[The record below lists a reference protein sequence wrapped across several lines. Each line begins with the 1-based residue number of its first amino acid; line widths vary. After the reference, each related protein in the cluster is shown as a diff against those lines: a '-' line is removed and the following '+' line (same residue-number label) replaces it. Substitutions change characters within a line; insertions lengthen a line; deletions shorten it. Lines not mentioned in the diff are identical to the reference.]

1 MGSASLGRP
10 SQVSLRA
17 DATPPVVFCKL
28 RKRAQLTW
36 PLEGRGIA
44 EAV

>member
-17 DATPPVVFCKL
+17 DATPVVFRKL
-28 RKRAQLTW
+28 GKRAQLTW

>member
-17 DATPPVVFCKL
+17 NATPVVFRKL

-36 PLEGRGIA
+36 PLEGRDLA
-44 EAV
+44 KVV